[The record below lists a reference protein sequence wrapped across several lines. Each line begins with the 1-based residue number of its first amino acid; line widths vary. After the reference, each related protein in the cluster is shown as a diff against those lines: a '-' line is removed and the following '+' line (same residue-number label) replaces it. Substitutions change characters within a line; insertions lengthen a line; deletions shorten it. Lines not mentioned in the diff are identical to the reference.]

1 MKNDKSII
9 IGALLMGALAGAVLG
24 ILFAPDKGDK
34 THEKLIDGTNDLAED
49 LKKKLIDEAKSMRS
63 KFEEL
68 ETAAE
73 KKLHEVVNN
82 IKQKADATKH

>member
-1 MKNDKSII
+1 MKNDKSIL

-34 THEKLIDGTNDLAED
+34 TREKLIDGTKDLAED
-49 LKKKLIDEAKSMRS
+49 LKKELTDEANSMRS

-68 ETAAE
+68 EAAAE
-73 KKLHEVVNN
+73 KKLHEVVKN
-82 IKQKADATKH
+82 IKQKVDTIKH

>member
-9 IGALLMGALAGAVLG
+9 IGALLIGAFAGAVLG

-34 THEKLIDGTNDLAED
+34 TREKLMDGSKDLAED
-49 LKKKLIDEAKSMRS
+49 LKKKLTDEADSIRS

-68 ETAAE
+68 EAAAE
-73 KKLHEVVNN
+73 KKLHDVVNN
-82 IKQKADATKH
+82 IKQKADAIKH